1 MATKFYVNPN
11 YNWYSEELHP
21 DVKTQAQKKG
31 VIGWT
36 GEHNLYQGTPTGKV
50 IYPGFENNPHLNSPD
65 DHRRAA
71 TSLHNRAKRIQQALA
86 SRRIPEQEMPA
97 VQKELADIENQRD
110 QHVKASVPAVVN
122 PAMVTAKTE
131 PRPMSSL
138 LKSLR
143 AKRMSGM

>member
-1 MATKFYVNPN
+1 
-11 YNWYSEELHP
+11 
-21 DVKTQAQKKG
+21 
-31 VIGWT
+31 
-36 GEHNLYQGTPTGKV
+36 
-50 IYPGFENNPHLNSPD
+50 
-65 DHRRAA
+65 
-71 TSLHNRAKRIQQALA
+71 
-86 SRRIPEQEMPA
+86 MPA